1 MLQVASVT
9 FDEWSD
15 EQDEFMEAIGGNPSA
30 NSVYENCIP
39 SDIRKPPPDASVE
52 ERTDFIR

>member
-1 MLQVASVT
+1 MTL
-9 FDEWSD
+9 DEWSE
-15 EQDEFMEAIGGNPSA
+15 EQVEFMEAVGGNASA

-39 SDIRKPPPDASVE
+39 SGTRKPSPDASIE